1 MAQNYVSAEV
11 ELKENV
17 LTRACF
23 EASAS
28 QRREFFAG
36 DWLLFDDSRCKLEQI
51 VARGW
56 CD

>member
-1 MAQNYVSAEV
+1 MAQNYVSAVV
-11 ELKENV
+11 ELNENV

-28 QRREFFAG
+28 QRREFLAG

-56 CD
+56 YD